1 MDGQYLIIKLDLT
14 FIPDNIRSLL
24 VQCINLDSNDRA
36 INEGKVNGI
45 DSNSDDRKSNKHTGS
60 SVIFYYDK
68 SSLEELK
75 NVLENTLKKN
85 DLNQFVVVEDTENE
99 NTLAIVKEGDIEQF
113 GMYVCSHCGMICG
126 SEEERVVHERIHYFI
141 L

>member
-1 MDGQYLIIKLDLT
+1 MDSILIIKLDLT
-14 FIPDNIRSLL
+14 FMPDNIRSLL
-24 VQCINLDSNDRA
+24 VKCINLDPNERA
-36 INEGKVNGI
+36 INEGKVNGT
-45 DSNSDDRKSNKHTGS
+45 NRKSNKYTGS

-113 GMYVCSHCGMICG
+113 GMYVCSHCGMIFG

-141 L
+141 